1 MNKKHFFSVVAAAA
15 IIIWTPSAF
24 TQTLEEVV
32 VTAQIRE
39 QSLQDVP
46 ISVSAIAGEDIA
58 DRSVDNL
65 QSLSAS
71 VPNFM
76 VVETQID
83 TSISI
88 RELDQGRIKALNN
101 LFH

>member
-1 MNKKHFFSVVAAAA
+1 MNKKHFFSVVVATA
-15 IIIWTPSAF
+15 IIILAPSAF

-88 RELDQGRIKALNN
+88 LSLIQI
-101 LFH
+101 

>member
-1 MNKKHFFSVVAAAA
+1 MFKKYLLNTVFAAG
-15 IIIWTPSAF
+15 ILISSPFAF
-24 TQTLEEVV
+24 TQVLEEVV

-46 ISVSAIAGEDIA
+46 ISVSAISGEDIA

-76 VVETQID
+76 VVET
-83 TSISI
+83 
-88 RELDQGRIKALNN
+88 
-101 LFH
+101 

>member
-1 MNKKHFFSVVAAAA
+1 MNKKRFFSVVAAAA

-76 VVETQID
+76 VV
-83 TSISI
+83 
-88 RELDQGRIKALNN
+88 
-101 LFH
+101 